1 MWHGADGMGWWMLW
15 GGLMMVLFWGAVIA
29 IAVWAVQAVTRPER
43 GGTSAP
49 ASDRTVRTPLDV
61 AKERYARGE
70 IDREAFQQL
79 RADLEDPGS

>member
-15 GGLMMVLFWGAVIA
+15 GGLMMVLFWGAIVA
-29 IAVWAVQAVTRPER
+29 LAVWAVQAATRTER
-43 GGTSAP
+43 GGTSPP

-70 IDREAFQQL
+70 IDREEFQRL